1 MSDAKVRLTKCFA
14 AVFPD
19 LSEDQI
25 HQATPTKVAV
35 WDSLASI
42 TLISVIEEEFGVEID
57 PEDIEHLVSFE
68 SVLDYVNRKQP
79 ALR

>member
-1 MSDAKVRLTKCFA
+1 MTEARIRLIKCFA

-19 LSEDQI
+19 LTEEAIQ
-25 HQATPTKVAV
+25 HATPNTVGA

-42 TLISVIEEEFGVEID
+42 TLISVIEEEFAIEID

-68 SVLDYVNRKQP
+68 KVLVYVSHHEP
-79 ALR
+79 ALQ